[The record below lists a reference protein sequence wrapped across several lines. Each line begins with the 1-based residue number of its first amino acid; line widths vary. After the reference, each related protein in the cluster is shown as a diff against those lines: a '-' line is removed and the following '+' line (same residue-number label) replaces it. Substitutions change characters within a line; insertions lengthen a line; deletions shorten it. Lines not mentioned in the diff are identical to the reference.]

1 MGKKWVELGWINGF
15 LNGWVKNLGGEK
27 RGRRTSTRTPSLSKG
42 YQTRS
47 HLILLRRD
55 EERI

>member
-1 MGKKWVELGWINGF
+1 MGKKWVELEWINGF
-15 LNGWVKNLGGEK
+15 LNGWVKNLDGEK
-27 RGRRTSTRTPSLSKG
+27 RGRRTSMRASSLSKG

-47 HLILLRRD
+47 HVILSKRD